1 MSNADEQD
9 FEMMDDDEDTGREV
23 AVAIRSGFSV
33 GGLPLGGVLDGGW
46 VRGSGSVLFWIN

>member
-23 AVAIRSGFSV
+23 AVAIELQAEDAR
-33 GGLPLGGVLDGGW
+33 L
-46 VRGSGSVLFWIN
+46 